1 MGTPFLAIFIVNDN
15 NEFLIDVSAKRYRRD
30 IMSLKKVLI
39 ITALTLL
46 TIACRDDGLVKE
58 STDLPKDFTL
68 QAGEKILV
76 NDVEFQF
83 ERVKQD
89 SRCPKGAHCIHQ
101 GRADVVVNYT
111 LKNTPVQKVLSLGP
125 DATDTLVVE
134 NMIFKLG
141 YLKPYPAI
149 NQKIDPDG
157 YTAHFI
163 AFTRGDFKAAT
174 VVDVRTDEEF
184 NTGHYSDA
192 VHIPFDEIPSRAS
205 ELEVDKDELVVVYC
219 RSGNRAAKAKA
230 SLEKLGYT
238 NVINAVDQSVT
249 ENLMSNE

>member
-1 MGTPFLAIFIVNDN
+1 MSFKKLLIVVSLAFLA
-15 NEFLIDVSAKRYRRD
+15 
-30 IMSLKKVLI
+30 
-39 ITALTLL
+39 
-46 TIACRDDGLVKE
+46 IACRDGTLAED
-58 STDLPKDFTL
+58 STNLPKDFTL
-68 QAGEKILV
+68 QAGEKILI

-89 SRCPKGAHCIHQ
+89 SRCPKGAECIHQ
-101 GRADVVVNYT
+101 GNVDVVVNYT

-141 YLKPYPAI
+141 YLKPYPAV

-238 NVINAVDQSVT
+238 NVINAVDQDVN
-249 ENLMSNE
+249 EGLMAND